1 MKKLKVCSVVV
12 LFKFSF
18 SCVCVCSISVPT
30 LHCERKKVPGINS
43 SISLWKSLPIVS
55 IVFQKM
61 LVQQP

>member
-1 MKKLKVCSVVV
+1 MKKLKVCSVAV

-18 SCVCVCSISVPT
+18 SCVCVCSISVST

>member
-1 MKKLKVCSVVV
+1 MKKLKVCSVAV

-18 SCVCVCSISVPT
+18 SCVCVCGISVPT

-55 IVFQKM
+55 IMFQEM

>member
-1 MKKLKVCSVVV
+1 MKKLKVCSVAV

-18 SCVCVCSISVPT
+18 SCVCVCGISVPT

-55 IVFQKM
+55 NVFQKM

>member
-18 SCVCVCSISVPT
+18 SCVRAVFRFPH
-30 LHCERKKVPGINS
+30 LHCERKEVPGINF